1 MIQKTLLLFVW
12 LVPLTCHATEP
23 SVDIETLYRIVQ
35 QQQQQLERQQQEI
48 EALRK
53 KIEIADKQPKP
64 KKSRVKISTKKG
76 FTLKDRKTGSSLRLG
91 GRIHMDQAF
100 YHQDV
105 TSLGNGARLRRA
117 RVYASG
123 TIGHDWKFKSEIEF
137 GEDSKVGPR
146 NVFLSYRGW
155 KPVKLTVGHFQ
166 EPFSL
171 EGMTSSNFITFMER
185 GLPFVFTP
193 DYHIGA
199 TLSGHGSRWNA
210 AAGIFGDTLQS
221 QNDSVDAGWGSAAR
235 VTFSP
240 LFSQDLFLHLGAS
253 MEYRRPNNNHKVRF
267 RTRPESSVTDRR
279 LVDTRTIRNVDFT
292 LKTAAE
298 ATAGY
303 GPFSL
308 QGEYIHTWVE
318 RRQNS
323 TLGFSG
329 WYAYGSWFLTGE
341 RRNYRPGSGNFGR
354 IEPLHRWGAWE
365 FGLRYSAL
373 DLTDKDIHGGREHNW
388 TLGVNWYINPYIRF
402 MANYILVDASPNRD
416 GIHEQPRIFQLR
428 GQVDF

>member
-1 MIQKTLLLFVW
+1 MLQKTALNLVW
-12 LVPLTCHATEP
+12 LVPSACLATEP
-23 SVDIETLYRIVQ
+23 SVDLKTLYRIVQ

-53 KIEIADKQPKP
+53 KLEMADSQPKP
-64 KKSRVKISTKKG
+64 KKPRVKISTKKG

-105 TSLGNGARLRRA
+105 TSMGNGARLRRA

-137 GEDSKVGPR
+137 GEDGRVGPR
-146 NVFLSYRGW
+146 NVLLSYRGW
-155 KPVKLTVGHFQ
+155 KPLKLTVGHFQ

-199 TLSGHGSRWNA
+199 ALSGHGTRWNA
-210 AAGIFGDTLQS
+210 AAGVFGDTLQS
-221 QNDSVDAGWGSAAR
+221 QNDSVDAGWGTAAR
-235 VTFSP
+235 ATFSP
-240 LFSQDLFLHLGAS
+240 LFEQDRFLHLGTS

-267 RTRPESSVTDRR
+267 RTRPESSVTNRR
-279 LVDTRTIRNVDFT
+279 LVDTRTIRNVDYT
-292 LKTAAE
+292 LKTASE
-298 ATAGY
+298 AAAGY
-303 GPFSL
+303 GSFSL

-318 RRQNS
+318 RRQSS
-323 TLGFSG
+323 TLAFSG

-341 RRNYRPGSGNFGR
+341 RRHYRPGSGNFGR

-365 FGLRYSAL
+365 LGLRYSAL
-373 DLTDKDIHGGREHNW
+373 DLTDKDIRGGREHNW
-388 TLGVNWYINPYIRF
+388 TLGVNWYVNPYIRF
-402 MANYILVDASPNRD
+402 MANYILADASPNRD
-416 GIHEQPRIFQLR
+416 GIHEHPRIFQLR